1 MKTYFGHTFA
11 ALVLM
16 AMHAGNLPAQDVSK
30 PDAAKVD
37 EAKTEQPEPLKVA
50 KPTRAELRDKQ
61 LDVSL
66 EARDIER
73 ILGKLKKASELSK
86 TRITEA
92 AKVAESASTSL
103 DKGDSK
109 TARAEAQQTAEMFQE
124 IAKQLEALLKEEAP
138 QQIAEARELAKQLAK
153 AEREFAE
160 RFQGALNP
168 TQATS
173 GKGKVDPKSQVKP
186 LTDPDMKMEGN
197 QGKSQKGNGGKNG
210 NQNPVDQNSEKKDAD
225 GKQPND
231 KNGDKPEPNKG
242 DADQPG
248 DKGTKPRTDGKNGGD
263 KPMPDGQGGASED
276 KEKDKGSGKD
286 EGPDGNAGD
295 KDKDDKKPGADG
307 KSEDEKDGDK
317 DGKKKGDGGSGKDEP
332 SDKPG
337 AGAGQKKEEGKDGD
351 EKQPGGGGSKKEDK
365 DKQKPGDDQDGSGG
379 DKPNDKKRDGSGG
392 GSDDERMNDKGRNGR
407 GKTLTAEQL
416 REMAA
421 ARADQL
427 AERGKT
433 LQDVLNAIA
442 QSTDPNDKD
451 AVAKIQAI
459 SKEID
464 VNKLVAEMSAVSNMI
479 RSKKDDDAKLSSLDA
494 AERLEIMAQRLDG
507 AYRGIVAPQAEELRK
522 LEQALADLRDQ
533 MENLETPSQVAAWHR
548 EARELL
554 DKLDKLGVNLKARE
568 ELELEMKKAG
578 FGIAD
583 RVRRDVTWGLIDGRY
598 DTPAGYNT
606 AIIHL
611 QEDVQERIQALILG
625 DLGNVSDE
633 ATPPKYQE
641 LVEKYYEVLSRNG
654 KPGAGGKP
662 EARNPT
668 PNVKAKSK

>member
-1 MKTYFGHTFA
+1 MKTYSRSFVAAFA
-11 ALVLM
+11 LAL
-16 AMHAGNLPAQDVSK
+16 AQAGGLAAQDETKSDTVK
-30 PDAAKVD
+30 PDVA
-37 EAKTEQPEPLKVA
+37 EAVKST

-109 TARAEAQQTAEMFQE
+109 AARAEAAQTAEMFQE

-160 RFQGALNP
+160 KFQGALNP

-173 GKGKVDPKSQVKP
+173 GKGKIDPKSQVKP
-186 LTDPDMKMEGN
+186 LTDPDMKP
-197 QGKSQKGNGGKNG
+197 KGSGGKTQAEGQNG
-210 NQNPVDQNSEKKDAD
+210 SGGKKSIDDAD
-225 GKQPND
+225 KDGK
-231 KNGDKPEPNKG
+231 E
-242 DADQPG
+242 
-248 DKGTKPRTDGKNGGD
+248 PRTKNQTDDGAAKDDPDGKNGGD
-263 KPMPDGQGGASED
+263 KPMPDGQGGKDED
-276 KEKDKGSGKD
+276 KEKDIGG
-286 EGPDGNAGD
+286 G
-295 KDKDDKKPGADG
+295 KDKDDKQP
-307 KSEDEKDGDK
+307 GDK
-317 DGKKKGDGGSGKDEP
+317 EGKEKAESGAGKDEP

-337 AGAGQKKEEGKDGD
+337 AGAGQKKEEGKEGD
-351 EKQPGGGGSKKEDK
+351 EKQPGGSGSKKEDK
-365 DKQKPGDDQDGSGG
+365 GSKPGDDQDGSGG
-379 DKPNDKKRDGSGG
+379 DKPNEKKRDGSRD

-407 GKTLTAEQL
+407 GAPLTSEQL
-416 REMAA
+416 RELAE

-459 SKEID
+459 TKEID
-464 VNKLVAEMSAVSNMI
+464 INKLVTEMGQVSNMI

-522 LEQALADLRDQ
+522 LEQALADLREQ
-533 MENLETPSQVAAWHR
+533 LKELETPSQVATWHR

-568 ELELEMKKAG
+568 ELEIEMKKAG
-578 FGIAD
+578 FGVDD
-583 RVRRDVTWGLIDGRY
+583 RVRRDVNWGLIDGRY
-598 DTPAGYNT
+598 DTPVGYNT
-606 AIIHL
+606 AIVHL

-625 DLGNVSDE
+625 DLGNVSDD

-641 LVEKYYEVLSRNG
+641 LVEKYYEVLSRQ
-654 KPGAGGKP
+654 GGKAGEP
-662 EARNPT
+662 DASSTRGKQKTSVRKP
-668 PNVKAKSK
+668 

>member
-11 ALVLM
+11 AFVLM
-16 AMHAGNLPAQDVSK
+16 AMHAGNLLAQDVSK

-37 EAKTEQPEPLKVA
+37 EAKTEQAEPLKAA

-109 TARAEAQQTAEMFQE
+109 AARAEAQQTAEMFQE

-138 QQIAEARELAKQLAK
+138 QQIAEARQLAQQLAK
-153 AEREFAE
+153 AEKEFAE
-160 RFQGALNP
+160 NFQGALNP
-168 TQATS
+168 IQAV
-173 GKGKVDPKSQVKP
+173 GNGKVDPKSQVKP
-186 LTDPDMKMEGN
+186 MTYPDMKLKGA
-197 QGKSQKGNGGKNG
+197 QGQRLGQGGKNDKKNEG
-210 NQNPVDQNSEKKDAD
+210 DKDSEKKDAD
-225 GKQPND
+225 GKKSDGKNPD
-231 KNGDKPEPNKG
+231 GKNGDKPELKE
-242 DADQPG
+242 ADSEQPG
-248 DKGTKPRTDGKNGGD
+248 EKGTKPRADGKNGGD
-263 KPMPDGQGGASED
+263 KPMPEGQGGGKPED
-276 KEKDKGSGKD
+276 KEGG
-286 EGPDGNAGD
+286 
-295 KDKDDKKPGADG
+295 DDKKPGDG
-307 KSEDEKDGDK
+307 SNSEDEKDGDK
-317 DGKKKGDGGSGKDEP
+317 EGKKKTEGGAGKDEP
-332 SDKPG
+332 TDKPG
-337 AGAGQKKEEGKDGD
+337 ASAGQKKEDGKDGD
-351 EKQPGGGGSKKEDK
+351 EKQPGGSGSKKDGNDDE
-365 DKQKPGDDQDGSGG
+365 KPGEDQDGSGG
-379 DKPNDKKRDGSGG
+379 EKPGDKKRDGSGD
-392 GSDDERMNDKGRNGR
+392 GSDAERMNDKGRNGR
-407 GKTLTAEQL
+407 GAPVTAEQL

-533 MENLETPSQVAAWHR
+533 LEQLETPSQVAAWHR

-568 ELELEMKKAG
+568 ELELQMKKAG

-641 LVEKYYEVLSRNG
+641 LVEKYYEVLSRSG
-654 KPGAGGKP
+654 KTGAGGKP